1 MKCERVAIL
10 LLRDAVAA
18 HALARVVD
26 LAQDILS
33 DDVTGADD
41 AHSDGDGRA
50 VPTEPA
56 PCGAKH
62 VGKTKLPRQCRGT
75 PKSTKIASSV
85 NWKLAAAQ
93 CLVPR
98 AQPCC
103 TSTAAWS
110 VLPRLQHCSERSRAD
125 SPDLSMQ
132 P

>member
-18 HALARVVD
+18 HALTRVID

-62 VGKTKLPRQCRGT
+62 AGKTKLPRQCRGT
-75 PKSTKIASSV
+75 SKSTEIASS
-85 NWKLAAAQ
+85 LASNELEVS
-93 CLVPR
+93 CRCCCCPVPR
-98 AQPCC
+98 APCPALLHLNC
-103 TSTAAWS
+103 RLVSFTSAAA
-110 VLPRLQHCSERSRAD
+110 LLGKE
-125 SPDLSMQ
+125 
-132 P
+132 